1 MKSKGLDGIKKLVT
15 FIGLAAHVLYYVLA
29 LLSLGDYEYSGHGM
43 GRAFGYWILAMLVAV
58 IVIAVYFSEAM
69 YSVITHVCAFNVLKL
84 LLVLA
89 AVPLWVYIG
98 CAVGVRNSIIWNT
111 FFAILFGLEILS
123 LFVKDRL
130 KQ

>member
-1 MKSKGLDGIKKLVT
+1 
-15 FIGLAAHVLYYVLA
+15 
-29 LLSLGDYEYSGHGM
+29 
-43 GRAFGYWILAMLVAV
+43 MLVAV